1 MEIIKV
7 LDDDEIILA
16 QRPFDLSFERAVPI
30 EVMVRGDVISA
41 NVAGIDIEAQDPG
54 PRPWNTLL
62 WRFWF
67 FDA

>member
-1 MEIIKV
+1 V

-54 PRPWNTLL
+54 PRPPALEYSSMAVL
-62 WRFWF
+62 VF
-67 FDA
+67 